1 MSEEY
6 RPDLYSLTDED
17 GKEQMFELLDS
28 MEYEGETYYALTPY
42 YEDGQEQLEDS
53 GAVIILKSEYTDDE
67 EIMVTIDDDEEYDRV
82 GAVFMKKLE
91 EMFDCDEEDE
101 QD

>member
-1 MSEEY
+1 MNEEY

-42 YEDGQEQLEDS
+42 YEDGQEALEDS
-53 GAVIILKSEYTDDE
+53 GAVIILKSEHTEDE
-67 EIMVTIDDDEEYDRV
+67 ELMVTIDDDEEYERV
-82 GAVFMKKLE
+82 GAVFMKKLSE
-91 EMFDCDEEDE
+91 LYDFDDEEDE
-101 QD
+101 

>member
-42 YEDGQEQLEDS
+42 YEDGDEALQDD
-53 GAVIILKSEYTDDE
+53 GAVVILKSEYEGDDE
-67 EIMVTIDDDEEYDRV
+67 DDAIKNNIDKNKNLVSSFWILCVHLYFYNMTV
-82 GAVFMKKLE
+82 Y
-91 EMFDCDEEDE
+91 
-101 QD
+101 

>member
-42 YEDGQEQLEDS
+42 YEDGDEALQDD
-53 GAVIILKSEYTDDE
+53 GAVVILKSEYEGDE
-67 EIMVTIDDDEEYDRV
+67 EMMVTIEDDEEYDRI
-82 GAVFMKKLE
+82 GNIFIERINA
-91 EMFDCDEEDE
+91 MFDFDDEDE
-101 QD
+101 DE

>member
-1 MSEEY
+1 MNEEY

-42 YEDGQEQLEDS
+42 YEDGQEALEDS
-53 GAVIILKSEYTDDE
+53 GAVIILKSEYTEDE
-67 EIMVTIDDDEEYDRV
+67 ELMVTIDDDEEYERV
-82 GAVFMKKLE
+82 GAVFMKKLSE
-91 EMFDCDEEDE
+91 LYDFDDEEDE
-101 QD
+101 